1 MLCEG
6 RIISFVECDEKEQSE
21 VVTLV
26 VAIKGELCVNCVMLK
41 VLERFEIELL
51 KLLKLMK
58 ILRMMGIRNVI

>member
-51 KLLKLMK
+51 KLMK